1 LRISRKFLTGS
12 KGRSPLKAP
21 QGLPSGRRVEGEAL
35 IMNISSRMN
44 SMPKK
49 VIDLMTYRIE
59 KTLKENGF
67 EVKKDDNKNIK
78 ILIKLSN
85 ND

>member
-1 LRISRKFLTGS
+1 VRAK
-12 KGRSPLKAP
+12 
-21 QGLPSGRRVEGEAL
+21 PSL
-35 IMNISSRMN
+35 WNISSRMN
-44 SMPKK
+44 RMKKK

>member
-1 LRISRKFLTGS
+1 MRAKPSREYF
-12 KGRSPLKAP
+12 
-21 QGLPSGRRVEGEAL
+21 
-35 IMNISSRMN
+35 SSRMN
-44 SMPKK
+44 NMKKK

>member
-1 LRISRKFLTGS
+1 MSAGIAGNDL
-12 KGRSPLKAP
+12 
-21 QGLPSGRRVEGEAL
+21 VEE
-35 IMNISSRMN
+35 NSSSRMN
-44 SMPKK
+44 TMAKK

-78 ILIKLSN
+78 ILIKLKN

>member
-1 LRISRKFLTGS
+1 MSAGIAGIDL
-12 KGRSPLKAP
+12 
-21 QGLPSGRRVEGEAL
+21 VEE
-35 IMNISSRMN
+35 NSSSRMN
-44 SMPKK
+44 TMAKK

-78 ILIKLSN
+78 ILIKLKN

>member
-1 LRISRKFLTGS
+1 MFTRCAGGAARKKYQLC
-12 KGRSPLKAP
+12 
-21 QGLPSGRRVEGEAL
+21 
-35 IMNISSRMN
+35 SRMN
-44 SMPKK
+44 TMTKK

-78 ILIKLSN
+78 ILIKLTN
-85 ND
+85 NE

>member
-1 LRISRKFLTGS
+1 
-12 KGRSPLKAP
+12 
-21 QGLPSGRRVEGEAL
+21 
-35 IMNISSRMN
+35 MNRMK
-44 SMPKK
+44 KK
-49 VIDLMTYRIE
+49 VIDLMNYRIE

-85 ND
+85 NE

>member
-1 LRISRKFLTGS
+1 
-12 KGRSPLKAP
+12 
-21 QGLPSGRRVEGEAL
+21 
-35 IMNISSRMN
+35 MNTMK
-44 SMPKK
+44 KK
-49 VIDLMTYRIE
+49 VIDLTTYRIE

-78 ILIKLSN
+78 ILIKLTN